1 MTLLIPGAPYIALAL
16 QFVVPFI
23 AWPIRL
29 HLGRPFW
36 PILVVTILLL
46 CAFLFSLLSG
56 FWSNS
61 PRLVAQRSL
70 MIWVPSLLVALLAWS
85 DTKPAETFIRLSL
98 GIWAFGLLLA
108 AIGLVLYVF
117 GTTSRQD
124 GSLIQSLSVGPITL
138 SQQLIGLPPFFRI
151 SSLAGNANTLALW
164 CSHAIV
170 LGVYLHDAKRIGTR
184 VFVISSFLLTGA
196 LLLTFSRAGIAT
208 LIISLSLYLLL
219 HSKRRHMFILLFV
232 VSAITIIGAQRL
244 SDDSILKQSVRIEA
258 GLNMRNILW
267 AYLWQSFTERVWTG
281 VGFGVSQEEIL
292 QVQGFEISGHNGHLI
307 VLSEIGIVGYM
318 MLFVVWMLPFMNLLL
333 LQRYGK
339 ETMSMSK
346 TMHQRTLVA
355 LLLGMFA
362 YQMVEGS
369 WTRWGFHT
377 LYWVYLCVVGLHPG
391 LCNPSGL
398 ERNKTRAGYVV

>member
-1 MTLLIPGAPYIALAL
+1 
-16 QFVVPFI
+16 
-23 AWPIRL
+23 
-29 HLGRPFW
+29 
-36 PILVVTILLL
+36 
-46 CAFLFSLLSG
+46 
-56 FWSNS
+56 
-61 PRLVAQRSL
+61 
-70 MIWVPSLLVALLAWS
+70 MIWVPSLLVGLLAWS

-108 AIGLVLYVF
+108 AIGLVLYIF

-184 VFVISSFLLTGA
+184 VFVASSFLLTGA
-196 LLLTFSRAGIAT
+196 LLLTFSRAGIAA
-208 LIISLSLYLLL
+208 LIIWLFLYLLL
-219 HSKRRHMFILLFV
+219 HSKRRQLFILLFL
-232 VSAITIIGAQRL
+232 VSVITIIGAQRL
-244 SDDSILKQSVRIEA
+244 SHDSIMPQYVRIEA
-258 GLNMRNILW
+258 GLNIRDILW

-292 QVQGFEISGHNGHLI
+292 EVQGFEISGHNGHLI

-339 ETMSMSK
+339 EMMSISK

-391 LCNPSGL
+391 LCNASGL
-398 ERNKTRAGYVV
+398 ERNKTQSGYVV

>member
-1 MTLLIPGAPYIALAL
+1 MTLLIPGAPYIALTL
-16 QFVVPFI
+16 QLVAPFI
-23 AWPIRL
+23 SWPIRL
-29 HLGRPFW
+29 PLGRPFR
-36 PILVVTILLL
+36 PIPVVIILLFCVFIL
-46 CAFLFSLLSG
+46 SLLSS

-70 MIWVPSLLVALLAWS
+70 MIWIPSLLVALLAWS

-124 GSLIQSLSVGPITL
+124 GLLIQSLSVGPITL

-151 SSLAGNANTLALW
+151 SSLAGNANALALW
-164 CSHAIV
+164 CGHAIV
-170 LGVYLHDAKRIGTR
+170 LGVYLHDARRIGTV
-184 VFVISSFLLTGA
+184 VFVTSSFLLAGA
-196 LLLTFSRAGIAT
+196 LLLTFSRAGIAAFIMW
-208 LIISLSLYLLL
+208 LFLYLLL
-219 HSKRRHMFILLFV
+219 HSKRRQIVILLFV

-258 GLNMRNILW
+258 GLNIRDLLW
-267 AYLWQSFTERVWTG
+267 AYLWQSFTDRVWTG

-318 MLFVVWMLPFMNLLL
+318 MLFVVWMLPFINLLL
-333 LQRYGK
+333 LQRYSK
-339 ETMSMSK
+339 ETMSISK
-346 TMHQRTLVA
+346 TMHLRTLVA
-355 LLLGMFA
+355 VLLGMFA

-377 LYWVYLCVVGLHPG
+377 LYWVYLCVAGLHPG
-391 LCNPSGL
+391 LCNASGL
-398 ERNKTRAGYVV
+398 DRNKTRAGYVV